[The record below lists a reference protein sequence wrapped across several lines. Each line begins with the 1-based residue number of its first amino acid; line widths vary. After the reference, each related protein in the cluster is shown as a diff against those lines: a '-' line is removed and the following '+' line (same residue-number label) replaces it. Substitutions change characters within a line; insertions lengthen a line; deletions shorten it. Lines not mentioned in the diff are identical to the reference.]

1 MRTLVFAVVAA
12 APMLATLPQA
22 AHADP
27 FGRGPYVEHGGQF
40 GHRHRHDGWEHRR
53 HSGWH
58 RLPWWFKRHHFEHD
72 YGWHRGPH
80 HRPR

>member
-22 AHADP
+22 AQADP
-27 FGRGPYVEHGGQF
+27 FARGPYVEHRGHF
-40 GHRHRHDGWEHRR
+40 ADHHRHGGWEHRR

-58 RLPWWFKRHHFEHD
+58 RMPGWFKRHHFEHD
-72 YGWHRGPH
+72 YGWHRGPRH
-80 HRPR
+80 WQR